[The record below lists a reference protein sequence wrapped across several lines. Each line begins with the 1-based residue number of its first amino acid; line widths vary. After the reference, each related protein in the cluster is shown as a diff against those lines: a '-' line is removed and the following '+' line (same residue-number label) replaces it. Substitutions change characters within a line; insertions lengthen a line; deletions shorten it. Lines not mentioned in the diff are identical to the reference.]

1 MTKNSTKMADK
12 KTKDYVFVALMLLI
26 PAIHFMIFWG
36 VVNFNSILLAF
47 QRLDRT
53 TGEKYLTFKNFEAL
67 VELFETNELKDALV
81 NTLITAG
88 FQIIFLLPW
97 GFFLTYFLLPKVFFA
112 YFLFQKKVGQ
122 KFSSKYASA
131 AAHQRP
137 FASLTIAS
145 SAAKRGSVL
154 PSSAKSASAVSGRSM
169 CV

>member
-97 GFFLTYFLLPKVFFA
+97 GFFLTYFLYKKIPLRGLWRT
-112 YFLFQKKVGQ
+112 FLF
-122 KFSSKYASA
+122 
-131 AAHQRP
+131 
-137 FASLTIAS
+137 
-145 SAAKRGSVL
+145 L
-154 PSSAKSASAVSGRSM
+154 PSTVKSVVEIGE
-169 CV
+169 